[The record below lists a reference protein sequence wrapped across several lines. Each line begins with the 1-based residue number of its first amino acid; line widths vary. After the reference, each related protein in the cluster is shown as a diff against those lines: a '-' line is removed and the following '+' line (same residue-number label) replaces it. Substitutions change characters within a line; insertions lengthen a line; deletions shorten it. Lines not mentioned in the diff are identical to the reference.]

1 MNVGVAA
8 EFARQLS
15 LQIQSEQ
22 LRRDDD
28 AQRRERAIMF
38 LERGDSCCEMGFEV
52 GLEWADEKFA
62 WRLRGKIVS
71 RTHSQ

>member
-1 MNVGVAA
+1 MYVGMAA
-8 EFARQLS
+8 KFARQFT
-15 LQIQSEQ
+15 LQVQSEQ

-28 AQRRERAIMF
+28 TQRRERPVLF
-38 LERGDSCCEMGFEV
+38 LECGDGGGEMGFEV
-52 GLEWADEKFA
+52 GLKWADEKFA